1 MPPPMEFQ
9 PVRISLYPDH
19 EAFIRAKIEAGECE
33 DASEVIA
40 VALDWLQHLER
51 MREAS
56 LAELRREIEVG
67 IAQLERGEGREID
80 FEAIKKEGRERLA
93 RERKEVESA

>member
-1 MPPPMEFQ
+1 
-9 PVRISLYPDH
+9 VKITLHPDH
-19 EAFIRAKIEAGECE
+19 EAFIRARIEAGECE

-56 LAELRREIEVG
+56 LAGLRREIEVG
-67 IAQLERGEGREID
+67 IAQLDRGEGREAD
-80 FEAIKKEGRERLA
+80 GVFERLRRRLDA
-93 RERKEVESA
+93 RSSAAE